1 MTPSVPVIRLAHHA
15 QMPEVPLA
23 SVPVQHDRP
32 TLDHVHD
39 CIELVHVQRGS
50 GIHTIRGQPYAILAG
65 DCYLIPAGDAHSY
78 TAVDQLRIHNLLFT
92 PKLFPGEDW
101 RRLVEV
107 PGLRP
112 FLDPVAGQRHKLALD
127 PANDHEVATQFRNV
141 HAELIRGG
149 PGSALAAR
157 AQFMVLLLL
166 LGRIAAS
173 YLPGSAADDTGP
185 PPGPAAAAATFIHDH
200 AEEPLTVASVAEAVG
215 LSANYLGELF
225 KAEFG
230 LSVHDYVNRL
240 RIERARDLLAGS
252 DRSVTDIALAVGF
265 DGPSYFGKVFRRA
278 TGHTPRAY
286 RRLAQGP

>member
-1 MTPSVPVIRLAHHA
+1 MVATAQVIRLVHHA
-15 QMPEVPLA
+15 QMAEVPLA
-23 SVPVQHDRP
+23 SVPVDHQRP
-32 TLDHVHD
+32 TVEHVHD
-39 CIELVHVQRGS
+39 CFELVHVQRGS
-50 GIHTIRGQPYAILAG
+50 GIHTIHGRPYAILAG
-65 DCYLIPAGDAHSY
+65 DCYLIPTGQAHSY
-78 TAVDQLRIHNLLFT
+78 TAVDHLRIHNLLFT

-101 RRLVEV
+101 RRLVAV

-112 FLDPVAGQRHKLALD
+112 FLDPVEGQRHKLALD

-141 HAELIRGG
+141 HAELMRGS
-149 PGSALAAR
+149 PGSELAAR
-157 AQFMVLLLL
+157 AQFMVLLLM
-166 LGRIAAS
+166 LGRIAAA
-173 YLPGSAADDTGP
+173 YLPGAEVGSDGP
-185 PPGPAAAAATFIHDH
+185 PPGPAAAAAGYIHAH
-200 AEEPLTVASVAEAVG
+200 AEEPLTVATVAEAVG

-240 RIERARDLLAGS
+240 RIERARDLLALS

-286 RRLAQGP
+286 RNLAQG